1 MYFVRLCR
9 KPNSTLID
17 YGKTLGS
24 KVPEIILRVSW
35 HRRSLNLWA
44 INFGGEE
51 SDVERE
57 WNFLF
62 ISEASSNLF
71 FTDPLPFFSG
81 AAAKFYIVL
90 EVTNLSKKNFTLLSS
105 DHYPSQGFTI
115 NPGMVA
121 KIKKAVSRPS
131 AVIFNAR
138 DDSDAH
144 EALYLNGQDGISV
157 TPTKSPLQDV
167 KVTITKKG

>member
-1 MYFVRLCR
+1 MIL
-9 KPNSTLID
+9 
-17 YGKTLGS
+17 
-24 KVPEIILRVSW
+24 ILR
-35 HRRSLNLWA
+35 NP
-44 INFGGEE
+44 I
-51 SDVERE
+51 
-57 WNFLF
+57 LF
-62 ISEASSNLF
+62 TASR
-71 FTDPLPFFSG
+71 PFFSG
-81 AAAKFYIVL
+81 AATKFYIVL
-90 EVTNLSKKNFTLLSS
+90 EVTNLSKKKLSLMPS

-144 EALYLNGQDGISV
+144 EALYLNGLDDISV
-157 TPTKSPLQDV
+157 TPTKSPLQSV